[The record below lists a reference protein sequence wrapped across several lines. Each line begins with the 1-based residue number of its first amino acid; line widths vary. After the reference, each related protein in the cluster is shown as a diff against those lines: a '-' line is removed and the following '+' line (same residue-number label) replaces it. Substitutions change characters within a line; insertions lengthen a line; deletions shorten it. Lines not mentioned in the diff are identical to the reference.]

1 MKRNYLGRFLAI
13 ALMCAGLTL
22 TSCDEND
29 NAIIDG
35 KAITKSTD
43 MIYDVDDMFDG
54 EIYTTSTFYTIDG
67 TTYKPVKVD
76 EKWVLEGVK

>member
-1 MKRNYLGRFLAI
+1 MEIIHIFAPYKWYLDAFKVYI
-13 ALMCAGLTL
+13 AF
-22 TSCDEND
+22 D
-29 NAIIDG
+29 NSKVGG

-43 MIYDVDDMFDG
+43 MIHDVDDMFDG